1 MSLFISQPRVCL
13 ATRTNKRLKTPKIQV
28 EVILMKNLSALKE
41 HEMQRLGLRSMS
53 AGVLSAESGEVIMG
67 VC

>member
-1 MSLFISQPRVCL
+1 MRNQST
-13 ATRTNKRLKTPKIQV
+13 A
-28 EVILMKNLSALKE
+28 KE

-53 AGVLSAESGEVIMG
+53 AGVLSADSGEVITG